1 MFNLND
7 LKKITSLLS
16 PAGLV
21 ENFKKLLGAYEE
33 KVQEVDDLKQENLE
47 LKDGPF
53 GPTIFSRGG
62 S

>member
-21 ENFKKLLGAYEE
+21 ENFKKLFGAYEE

-53 GPTIFSRGG
+53 RPTIFP
-62 S
+62 